1 MKSYY
6 CLNSS
11 VQLGAYTL
19 PNRLVITSKSRSLAH
34 NNLPQPEAINY
45 YTDKATCGLI
55 ITEPTLVSPVHTL
68 SNQPGIYTHQQVRS
82 WRKITE
88 SVRDKN
94 GKIFLRLWYG
104 EKIQHPIDNNIISL
118 FRRAAQ
124 NALAAD
130 FDGVE
135 ICADFS
141 DLIAHQSQYCSKEE
155 DNQTQLLLSI
165 IEEAASV
172 WDENKVGI
180 ELPINSCFLKAKSS
194 FLILMLYRLIDA
206 FNFYNLAY
214 LHIGKSFQNDVL
226 QNKISLMWLKSLH
239 SIYSGTLI
247 VNCQNIS
254 QTEREKICQYSQ
266 DLVSFYNLSKLPIL
280 DRLLDNLN
288 V

>member
-1 MKSYY
+1 MKPYY

-19 PNRLVITSKSRSLAH
+19 PNRIVIASQSTSLAH

-45 YTDKATCGLI
+45 YTEKATCGLI
-55 ITEPTLVSPVHTL
+55 ITEPTLVSPVNTL
-68 SNQPGIYTHQQVRS
+68 SNQPGIYTRQQVRS

-88 SVRDKN
+88 SVIDKN
-94 GKIFLRLWYG
+94 GKIFLQLWYG
-104 EKIQHPIDNNIISL
+104 GKIKYPINTNIVSL

-141 DLIAHQSQYCSKEE
+141 HLIAHQAQYCSNEE
-155 DNQTQLLLSI
+155 DNQTQFLLSI
-165 IEEAASV
+165 IEEVASV

-180 ELPINSCFLKAKSS
+180 ELPINSYFLEAKNSC
-194 FLILMLYRLIDA
+194 LISIFYRLIDA

-214 LHIGKSFQNDVL
+214 LHVGQSVQNNVL
-226 QNKISLMWLKSLH
+226 QNKISLMLSKSLH
-239 SIYSGTLI
+239 SVYSGTLI
-247 VNCQNIS
+247 INCQNIS

-266 DLVSFYNLSKLPIL
+266 DLVSFNNLSKLA
-280 DRLLDNLN
+280 